1 MSRLRMC
8 VYSFFTHPL
17 RGLLLRDNFFA
28 KVNHSFPRPLAAQ
41 HGKYN
46 AGQREVPAYFRYQS
60 ATLRIP
66 PATLL
71 EGVLTT
77 IEAYQPPNLRE
88 IEVDAEYQNYWDKCK
103 ARKKERERERFRA
116 RLSKLIGWLKRLL
129 LPPVSNNNWG
139 RPHSELLNKELLER
153 KRERERDLELG
164 SLS

>member
-1 MSRLRMC
+1 MRGKRPTKYRPVSINVGVDAKPQCCLTAELSMAIVPTSPDKLGKQTCGIFPPSPSPPSTPERMC

-46 AGQREVPAYFRYQS
+46 AGQREVPAYFRYQC

-71 EGVLTT
+71 EGVLCSVFR
-77 IEAYQPPNLRE
+77 RE
-88 IEVDAEYQNYWDKCK
+88 
-103 ARKKERERERFRA
+103 
-116 RLSKLIGWLKRLL
+116 
-129 LPPVSNNNWG
+129 P
-139 RPHSELLNKELLER
+139 
-153 KRERERDLELG
+153 
-164 SLS
+164 